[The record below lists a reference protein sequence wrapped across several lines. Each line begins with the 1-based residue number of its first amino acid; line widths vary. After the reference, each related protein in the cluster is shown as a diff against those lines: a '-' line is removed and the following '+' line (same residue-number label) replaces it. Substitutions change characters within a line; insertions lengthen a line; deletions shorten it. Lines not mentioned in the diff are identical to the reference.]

1 MAEWLSN
8 SDNAAHKPREFTVC
22 PFAEKF
28 ADSCSRT
35 SRAWNHTVCPPLGLA
50 SLTQQWVRVTHALQC
65 LYSHWCA
72 IIRFIS
78 TPWFMHPCVDR
89 CLGCFH
95 WSAITNSDAV
105 NIIFTNFVIEV
116 QLIYNIVSVA
126 GGQQSDSIIDKY
138 THIFSFSYS
147 FPL

>member
-1 MAEWLSN
+1 MADWLSN
-8 SDNAAHKPREFTVC
+8 RDNTAHKPKEFTVC

-35 SRAWNHTVCPPLGLA
+35 PCAWNHTVCPPLGLA
-50 SLTQQWVRVTHALQC
+50 SFTQQWGGVTHAWQF
-65 LYSHWCA
+65 LYLHWCV
-72 IIRFIS
+72 IIPFINM
-78 TPWFMHPCVDR
+78 PWFRHPYVDG

-95 WSAITNSDAV
+95 LSAITNSDAM

-116 QLIYNIVSVA
+116 QLIYNITSVA

-138 THIFSFSYS
+138 TYIFSFSYS